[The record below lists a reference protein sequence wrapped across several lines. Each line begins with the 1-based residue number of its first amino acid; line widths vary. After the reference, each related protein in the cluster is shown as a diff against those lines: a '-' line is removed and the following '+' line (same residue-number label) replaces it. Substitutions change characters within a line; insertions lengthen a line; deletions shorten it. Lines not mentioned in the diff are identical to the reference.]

1 MDMTVEEL
9 PGGARCVALQGRLD
23 TVGVD
28 KVEAPFRDAVLGT
41 EADAAIDLGAVSF
54 LASMGVRLII
64 ATARAQKARGRQL
77 VLFGAKAQ
85 VQSTLQM
92 VALDQII
99 PVLADRDAAT
109 ARLAG

>member
-1 MDMTVEEL
+1 
-9 PGGARCVALQGRLD
+9 
-23 TVGVD
+23 
-28 KVEAPFRDAVLGT
+28 
-41 EADAAIDLGAVSF
+41 
-54 LASMGVRLII
+54 
-64 ATARAQKARGRQL
+64 

-99 PVLADRDAAT
+99 PVLPDRDQAT